1 MKNRNECELT
11 PTEGVNGATGCSED
25 EICCSR
31 TPCQVK
37 NMGEGYC
44 TTNDQCAKLG
54 EGYKSVSDEIYKG
67 DATGCRHLKDDVR
80 CCVKLSPSP
89 SPSLSPSPSPSP
101 SLSPSPSPSPSPSLS
116 PSPSPS
122 LSPCPSPSPTPTPK
136 ISYEIEVPLCSTDEN
151 ETNNTR
157 TKNATENLKNSKR
170 LYCDRLP
177 IPTNGIHS
185 VRLSPIFSLSLS
197 SPLTHAFR

>member
-89 SPSLSPSPSPSP
+89 SPSLSPSPSPS
-101 SLSPSPSPSPSPSLS
+101 
-116 PSPSPS
+116 